1 MHDYHDN
8 RLQIVL
14 SYRYMH
20 EVLTSDQG
28 HITQHTK
35 HLVGTLDKLLIMY
48 DFVYLHVHA
57 MVITNRCFVYPLD
70 HVIENVAERQCDR
83 WPGYTMVS
91 PLQVMV

>member
-35 HLVGTLDKLLIMY
+35 HLVGTL
-48 DFVYLHVHA
+48 
-57 MVITNRCFVYPLD
+57 
-70 HVIENVAERQCDR
+70 
-83 WPGYTMVS
+83 G
-91 PLQVMV
+91 